1 MAAQGCLLAGPAVL
15 INAGAGQREL
25 EKTCNKVQAGQCM
38 LLTNHKTTLPQK
50 CEGEG
55 KVKDPSPVLVLS
67 KGRHKELKR
76 VKERQGEEKRGKEM
90 KREERQKGGEVKT
103 V

>member
-1 MAAQGCLLAGPAVL
+1 
-15 INAGAGQREL
+15 
-25 EKTCNKVQAGQCM
+25 M

-55 KVKDPSPVLVLS
+55 KVKDPSPVLELS

-76 VKERQGEEKRGKEM
+76 VKEKQGEEKRGKR
-90 KREERQKGGEVKT
+90 KGKKVERLRQYNFVT
-103 V
+103 NLSLVALI